1 MKEITL
7 QITSIIPYTNNPR
20 RSSNVEEVKD
30 SIASLG
36 YRAKIVVD
44 ENNVILAGH
53 SRYKALK
60 ELGYKEVEVILID
73 NLNEEQKKAFRIMSN
88 KVGEFS
94 SWQHDFLQEEL
105 TKLAPEESKLTLQY
119 FTSFDVNNINL
130 PTETKEIL
138 RDIQDE
144 REQRKMF
151 DSFVEKR
158 EEYNM
163 KCPHCQHKF
172 QHKV

>member
-7 QITSIIPYTNNPR
+7 PITSIVVYSNNPR

-60 ELGYKEVEVILID
+60 ELEYKEVTVVQID
-73 NLNEEQKKAFRIMSN
+73 NLSEEQKKAFRIMSN
-88 KVGEFS
+88 KVAEIS
-94 SWQHDFLQEEL
+94 SWNNDFLQEEL
-105 TKLAPEESKLTLQY
+105 AKLEPAESKLTLQY
-119 FTSFDVNNINL
+119 FTSFDVQNINL
-130 PTETKEIL
+130 TDESKEIL
-138 RDIQDE
+138 EGMQDKI
-144 REQRKMF
+144 EQRQMF
-151 DSFVEKR
+151 DNFVEKR
-158 EEYNM
+158 DEYPM
-163 KCPHCQHKF
+163 RCPHCYHKF
-172 QHKV
+172 NHKI